1 MKWIV
6 AIALV
11 AILFVIASFA
21 RSIYTD
27 FLWYGELGFRGIYI
41 KVLTTRIA
49 LFAVGFIVTAIL
61 LAISL
66 LTINRNTSGPGG
78 LPIPEDLAKIAGRLL
93 TIIAIAATLII
104 GIVMGS
110 FFASK
115 WELFL
120 RFTNAANFGV
130 TDPLYGKDLSFYIF
144 ELPTY
149 SFIQGWLLAVAIVV
163 GIASAVLA
171 FANFTLR
178 GVSFTLTSTIRNQL
192 IIIGSIIVLIVSI
205 GFWIDRLELVHSDG
219 GVVYGATYSDVYAE
233 KIALLVLSIL
243 GVIVAAA
250 MIIGAFLKNIK
261 ISIAPLGLWVILIF
275 ALGSA
280 WPSIVQQFSVNPQEF
295 VKEQKYIEDNIEYT
309 RIGFGLNSIDEA
321 FYETEGSVT
330 SDLINANL
338 KSV

>member
-1 MKWIV
+1 MSTGQFPQFDFDAESISRRFQGRMKWII

-11 AILFVIASFA
+11 AILFVLASFA

-115 WELFL
+115 W
-120 RFTNAANFGV
+120 
-130 TDPLYGKDLSFYIF
+130 
-144 ELPTY
+144 
-149 SFIQGWLLAVAIVV
+149 
-163 GIASAVLA
+163 
-171 FANFTLR
+171 
-178 GVSFTLTSTIRNQL
+178 
-192 IIIGSIIVLIVSI
+192 
-205 GFWIDRLELVHSDG
+205 
-219 GVVYGATYSDVYAE
+219 
-233 KIALLVLSIL
+233 
-243 GVIVAAA
+243 
-250 MIIGAFLKNIK
+250 
-261 ISIAPLGLWVILIF
+261 
-275 ALGSA
+275 
-280 WPSIVQQFSVNPQEF
+280 
-295 VKEQKYIEDNIEYT
+295 
-309 RIGFGLNSIDEA
+309 
-321 FYETEGSVT
+321 
-330 SDLINANL
+330 
-338 KSV
+338 

>member
-1 MKWIV
+1 MSTGQFPQFDFDAESISRIFQGRMKWII

-11 AILFVIASFA
+11 AILFVLASFA

-115 WELFL
+115 W
-120 RFTNAANFGV
+120 
-130 TDPLYGKDLSFYIF
+130 
-144 ELPTY
+144 
-149 SFIQGWLLAVAIVV
+149 
-163 GIASAVLA
+163 
-171 FANFTLR
+171 
-178 GVSFTLTSTIRNQL
+178 
-192 IIIGSIIVLIVSI
+192 
-205 GFWIDRLELVHSDG
+205 
-219 GVVYGATYSDVYAE
+219 
-233 KIALLVLSIL
+233 
-243 GVIVAAA
+243 
-250 MIIGAFLKNIK
+250 
-261 ISIAPLGLWVILIF
+261 
-275 ALGSA
+275 
-280 WPSIVQQFSVNPQEF
+280 
-295 VKEQKYIEDNIEYT
+295 
-309 RIGFGLNSIDEA
+309 
-321 FYETEGSVT
+321 
-330 SDLINANL
+330 
-338 KSV
+338 